1 MHGSAHVLPAW
12 HVWGGTQEGEHVDCG
27 GGGRTL
33 HKPLRQTFGNTHWV
47 SSVQDPGGGGGTA
60 HEPSA
65 WQIWGAVQ
73 GIEHTGGEGERFFA
87 TTATTMTATSIMTPM
102 RGGGNMLTAW
112 VISYYTL
119 KHYSAS
125 PYKTRY
131 GKQVKEPSSS

>member
-12 HVWGGTQEGEHVDCG
+12 HVWGDTQEGEHVDCG

-73 GIEHTGGEGERFFA
+73 GIEHTGDAQVPSAWHVWGAVQSLLLEHAGGEGERFFA
-87 TTATTMTATSIMTPM
+87 TTATTMTATSIITPM

-112 VISYYTL
+112 V
-119 KHYSAS
+119 
-125 PYKTRY
+125 
-131 GKQVKEPSSS
+131 V